1 MSARR
6 GESAGKALLR
16 DIGSYGGC
24 PRVVRAKSI
33 SAASKTLMSWALK
46 YHVTGTLPLA
56 GRLSVSRAH
65 ETGMSVVGLGL
76 SKYSLSCMF
85 GLRPDCSNSA
95 VAHTGTQ
102 AKPTDRRLRI
112 LIADDHPVIRK
123 RVRSILEEH
132 PRFEV
137 CGEAVDGANA
147 IEIAQRLKPD
157 VIVLNVTMP
166 GRVDWKRDARS
177 RRSCRNR
184 RSSYCLPVQMSVL
197 SRRPGKLVLG
207 HTLRSPKQGKR

>member
-1 MSARR
+1 M
-6 GESAGKALLR
+6 
-16 DIGSYGGC
+16 
-24 PRVVRAKSI
+24 
-33 SAASKTLMSWALK
+33 
-46 YHVTGTLPLA
+46 
-56 GRLSVSRAH
+56 
-65 ETGMSVVGLGL
+65 
-76 SKYSLSCMF
+76 
-85 GLRPDCSNSA
+85 
-95 VAHTGTQ
+95 AHTGTQ

-166 GRVDWKRDARS
+166 
-177 RRSCRNR
+177 
-184 RSSYCLPVQMSVL
+184 VL
-197 SRRPGKLVLG
+197 SGLEAGRAIKAQLPESAIVILSASADERFVEEARKIGARAYIAKSKAGEALIKSIEAAILGGDFVLVD
-207 HTLRSPKQGKR
+207 